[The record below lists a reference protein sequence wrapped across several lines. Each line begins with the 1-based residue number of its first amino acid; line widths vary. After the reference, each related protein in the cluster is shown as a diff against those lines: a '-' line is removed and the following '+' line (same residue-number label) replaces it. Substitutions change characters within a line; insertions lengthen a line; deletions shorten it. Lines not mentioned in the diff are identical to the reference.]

1 MVWWLLLAA
10 AVSPALGEVR
20 VAVTN
25 QTAAVLV
32 REGDTVTLTCDINTR
47 SQPQPATNIWV
58 RNICCRWFFCLWD
71 TPGSEGVECALQ
83 YHQAETVCH
92 RQSNRTRLIGQEHS
106 CGVQFVVTPA
116 IIDCII

>member
-1 MVWWLLLAA
+1 MVWWLVLAA

-58 RNICCRWFFCLWD
+58 AQKYLLQVVLLPVGHTGQRGGGVRPAVP
-71 TPGSEGVECALQ
+71 PGRDRLPPAVQ
-83 YHQAETVCH
+83 QNQADRAGAQLRGAVRGNSGNH
-92 RQSNRTRLIGQEHS
+92 
-106 CGVQFVVTPA
+106 
-116 IIDCII
+116 